1 MATSAATHDDHAH
14 GHDDHAH
21 AHPTGWRRWVYST
34 NHKDIGTMYLVFAII
49 AGVIGAAMSIA
60 IRVELMYPG
69 IQLFHESHTYNVF
82 VTSHGLIMIFFMVMP
97 AMIGGFGNWFVPLM
111 IGAPD
116 MAFPRMNNISF
127 WLLPASFAL
136 LLISTF
142 VEGEPGANGVGAG
155 WTIYAP
161 LSTSGH
167 PGPAVDFAILS
178 LHLAGASSILG
189 AINFITTIFN
199 MRAPGMTLHK
209 MPLFVWSILVTV
221 FLLLLSLPVLAGA
234 ITMLLTDRNFH
245 TTFFSADGG
254 GDPVLFQHL
263 FWFFGH
269 PEVYILILP
278 GFGMVSQIVSTFS
291 KKPVFGYLG
300 MAYAM
305 VAIGGI
311 GFVVWA
317 HHMYT
322 VGMSS
327 ATQAYFVAA
336 TMVIAVPTGV
346 KIFSW
351 IATMWG
357 GSIEFK
363 TPMLWAI
370 GFIFLFTRRRRHRRR
385 AGQCRRRPRAAGHL
399 LRRRAL
405 PLRAVAGRRVRHLR
419 RLVLLVP
426 EDVGLHVLGSDRQGA
441 LLVHLHRREP
451 GVLPAA
457 LPRPLRHAA
466 PLCRLSGCVRGLEPG
481 LLDRLLHL
489 RLRRPDLPLR
499 PDRRLRRASSRRPT
513 IRGAPAPPRWNG
525 RCPRR
530 RRSTSSKCCRGCSKP
545 IRGAPSGALRL
556 QAKQARQDLSVVDHN
571 AIDLS
576 PRISEAEVGDYIA
589 LLKPRVMSL
598 VIFTALVG
606 LMIAPGHVHPI
617 VAFTAILC
625 IAVGAGA
632 SGALNMAYEPIS
644 TR

>member
-1 MATSAATHDDHAH
+1 MATTAATHDDHAH

-21 AHPTGWRRWVYST
+21 ANPTGWRRFVYST

-69 IQLFHESHTYNVF
+69 VQLFHETHTYNVF

-116 MAFPRMNNISF
+116 MAFPRMNNVSF

-161 LSTSGH
+161 LSTSG
-167 PGPAVDFAILS
+167 
-178 LHLAGASSILG
+178 
-189 AINFITTIFN
+189 
-199 MRAPGMTLHK
+199 
-209 MPLFVWSILVTV
+209 
-221 FLLLLSLPVLAGA
+221 
-234 ITMLLTDRNFH
+234 
-245 TTFFSADGG
+245 
-254 GDPVLFQHL
+254 
-263 FWFFGH
+263 
-269 PEVYILILP
+269 
-278 GFGMVSQIVSTFS
+278 
-291 KKPVFGYLG
+291 YLG
-300 MAYAM
+300 MAYEM

-370 GFIFLFTRRRRHRRR
+370 GFIFLFTVGGVTGVVLAN
-385 AGQCRRRPRAAGHL
+385 AGVDRSLQDTYYVVAHFHYVLSLGAVFTIFAGWYYWFPKMTGYMYSETIGKLHFWL
-399 LRRRAL
+399 TFVGVNVVFFPQHFLGL
-405 PLRAVAGRRVRHLR
+405 AGMPRRVADYPDAFAGWNY
-419 RLVLLVP
+419 VSS
-426 EDVGLHVLGSDRQGA
+426 LGSFVSAFG
-441 LLVHLHRREP
+441 
-451 GVLPAA
+451 
-457 LPRPLRHAA
+457 
-466 PLCRLSGCVRGLEPG
+466 
-481 LLDRLLHL
+481 
-489 RLRRPDLPLR
+489 
-499 PDRRLRRASSRRPT
+499 T
-513 IRGAPAPPRWNG
+513 IVFFFG
-525 RCPRR
+525 
-530 RRSTSSKCCRGCSKP
+530 
-545 IRGAPSGALRL
+545 
-556 QAKQARQDLSVVDHN
+556 VVD
-571 AIDLS
+571 
-576 PRISEAEVGDYIA
+576 
-589 LLKPRVMSL
+589 
-598 VIFTALVG
+598 
-606 LMIAPGHVHPI
+606 
-617 VAFTAILC
+617 AFVRKQQA
-625 IAVGAGA
+625 ADNPWGAGA
-632 SGALNMAYEPIS
+632 TTLEWTLSSPPPFHQFEVLP
-644 TR
+644 RVQ